1 MAHRGRKNAD
11 DALAL
16 ALASGLT
23 IEAAAERA
31 GVSARTAHRRLAD
44 PAFTARAR
52 QAGDE
57 LMIQGVGL
65 LAGTMTAAIST
76 LRELLNAESEGTRL
90 RAALAVVDLTLKV
103 RVQVELTQ
111 RVAEIEAV
119 LVPKENPPVR

>member
-11 DALAL
+11 AALAL

-23 IEAAAERA
+23 IEAAAEQA

-44 PAFTARAR
+44 PAFMERAR

-57 LMIQGVGL
+57 LMIQGAGL

-90 RAALAVVDLTLKV
+90 RAALALVDLTLKV
-103 RVQVELTQ
+103 RVQVESTQ

-119 LVPKENPPVR
+119 LQPKGHNRL